1 MNSIKK
7 CILSL
12 PIGIILISGVGSGWL
27 AGTDRDRALSVATS
41 LVASPVA
48 TPVAASAVTPVSPVQ
63 IAQPV
68 SEKTVSITIYEADAE
83 CETFVPMQVEV
94 SRTNPLDGAISAV
107 LDRWNSGDF
116 TLAGY
121 EVSLDEATRIATVD
135 LRVDPASERQFIS
148 LSTCERFALFGSLSQ
163 TLTQNS
169 QWQIS
174 RVQFTEKG
182 QPIE

>member
-7 CILSL
+7 CLLSL

-27 AGTDRDRALSVATS
+27 AMTDRDRVFSVA
-41 LVASPVA
+41 ASPV
-48 TPVAASAVTPVSPVQ
+48 VASSAAPASPVQ

-68 SEKTVSITIYEADAE
+68 STKTVPITIYEADAQ
-83 CETFVPMQVEV
+83 CETFVPLQVEV
-94 SRTNPLDGAISAV
+94 SRTNSLDGAIGAV

-116 TLAGY
+116 SLAGY
-121 EVSLDEATRIATVD
+121 QVSVDEANQIATID
-135 LRVDPASERQFIS
+135 LRVDPTSERQLIS
-148 LSTCERFALFGSLSQ
+148 LSTCERFALFGSLSE
-163 TLTQNS
+163 TLTNNP

-182 QPIE
+182 EAIGY

>member
-7 CILSL
+7 CLLSL

-27 AGTDRDRALSVATS
+27 AATDRDRSLSVA
-41 LVASPVA
+41 ASPVA
-48 TPVAASAVTPVSPVQ
+48 ASPVAASSVTPASPVQ

-68 SEKTVSITIYEADAE
+68 SEKTVPITIYEADAQ
-83 CETFVPMQVEV
+83 CETFVPLQVEV
-94 SRTNPLDGAISAV
+94 SRTNSLNGAIGAV

-116 TLAGY
+116 SLAGY
-121 EVSLDEATRIATVD
+121 QVSVDEANQIATID
-135 LRVDPASERQFIS
+135 LRVDPTSERQLIS

-163 TLTQNS
+163 TLTQNP

-182 QPIE
+182 DPIGY